1 MKAGADLRVADVVRE
16 HADARGD
23 HVAVRHGDTTLTYAQ
38 LDDRSSRLANALLA
52 LGTRAGSR
60 VAYLGR
66 SAPEV
71 VELLFAA
78 SKIGAVLVPLNW
90 RLSTRELTSVLHDAA
105 ASVLVAAPP
114 YLDVATELAEARG
127 VRLVTVGAEYEALL
141 VSHEADDPGGR
152 GDEQDVVV
160 QMYTS
165 GTTGVPK
172 GVLTT
177 HRNLAA
183 AAETSP
189 YWHFDAD
196 SVSLTPLPMF
206 HIGGIGWAFLGLWNG
221 ATTILVSEFV
231 ADDVLEKL
239 ERQRVTNAVL
249 VPTMLQLLTAVPGA
263 ADRDYS
269 SLRSIAYGASPI
281 TTPVLKA
288 ALATFRCSFFGV
300 YGLTESTGGVVHLEP
315 QDHDPDGPRAHLL
328 RAAGKPLPW
337 VDVRVVDAVSGV
349 AARPH
354 EVGEVWV
361 RAPNVMAGYFNRP
374 EETAAALVDG
384 WLRTGD
390 GGYLD
395 DEGYLFLTDRIKDM
409 IVSGGENVYP
419 IEVEE
424 ALAQHPDVADVAV
437 IGVPDDRW
445 GETVMALVILR
456 PGATPAAEDIVTSA
470 RERLAGYKLPRV
482 VRFVDEL
489 PRTPS
494 GKVLKREL
502 RERYA

>member
-1 MKAGADLRVADVVRE
+1 MRAGDALRVADVVRE
-16 HADARGD
+16 QAHARGD
-23 HVAVRHGDTTLTYAQ
+23 HVAIVHGDDSLTYAE
-38 LDDRSSRLANALLA
+38 LDARSSRLANALLA
-52 LGTRAGSR
+52 LGAGDGVR

-71 VELLFAA
+71 IELLFAV

-90 RLSTRELTSVLHDAA
+90 RLSPPELAGVVDDAA
-105 ASVLVAAPP
+105 APVLVAAAPF
-114 YLDVATELAEARG
+114 LDVARELARTNA
-127 VRLVTVGAEYEALL
+127 VRLVEAGRDYEQLL
-141 VSHEADDPGGR
+141 DAHDATDPGHR
-152 GDEQDVVV
+152 GDTHDVVV

-189 YWHFDAD
+189 FWQFDAD
-196 SVSLTPLPMF
+196 SVSLTPLPTF

-221 ATTILVSEFV
+221 ATTILVGEFDARAV
-231 ADDVLEKL
+231 LDDL
-239 ERQRVTNAVL
+239 ERRRVTNAVL
-249 VPTMLQLLTAVPGA
+249 VPTMLQLLTSVPGA

-288 ALATFRCSFFGV
+288 ALRTFGCSFFGV

-337 VDVRVVDAVSGV
+337 VELRVVDPDRGTEAKPG
-349 AARPH
+349 

-374 EETAAALVDG
+374 EETAATLVDG

-395 DEGYLFLTDRIKDM
+395 DAVEVGWLAHGDDA
-409 IVSGGENVYP
+409 VSGRR
-419 IEVEE
+419 
-424 ALAQHPDVADVAV
+424 A
-437 IGVPDDRW
+437 
-445 GETVMALVILR
+445 
-456 PGATPAAEDIVTSA
+456 PGSPSTACAARA
-470 RERLAGYKLPRV
+470 
-482 VRFVDEL
+482 
-489 PRTPS
+489 
-494 GKVLKREL
+494 
-502 RERYA
+502 